1 MDLKI
6 GCSGIP
12 MNIEEY
18 VKKFRAVELDETF
31 YNLPSHETALDW
43 KKNAPKGFE
52 FILKAEKTIAGC
64 SFTPSDALFRAWE
77 ITDNLAVLLDVKVIV
92 FETLPGLSLDAE
104 T

>member
-31 YNLPSHETALDW
+31 YNFPSHETTLAW

-52 FILKAEKTIAGC
+52 FILKAEKTITDC
-64 SFTPSDALFRAWE
+64 SFAPSDALFRAWE
-77 ITDNLAVLLDVKVIV
+77 ITDNLAALLDVKVIV
-92 FETLPGLSLDAE
+92 FDTLPEFAPY
-104 T
+104 